1 MTRASSL
8 TDWTWVRVKSI
19 GTLGG
24 AVLFLVESLGVTI
37 WDFAMHLDMSLDM
50 RMSIGFLLSSPVS
63 AGELARRKPGD
74 PKALKLLRLSLWVI
88 RADKLV

>member
-37 WDFAMHLDMSLDM
+37 ADALYDS
-50 RMSIGFLLSSPVS
+50 SIVV
-63 AGELARRKPGD
+63 D
-74 PKALKLLRLSLWVI
+74 
-88 RADKLV
+88 